1 MTFIVTNFI
10 QRPLP
15 DGSTTGNDPRDDGR
29 PGALDKGQRA
39 STGII
44 TFNRFWAYFT
54 PLIAGWLADAKWGRV
69 KTIHVAI
76 ALAMIGHII
85 ILIASIPKVIENS
98 SGALGCLSVGI
109 IFFGAGVGGFKANIA
124 PMMAEQLQAGKLRIR
139 VLKSGERVIV
149 DPAMTTQRS
158 FMYFYLCINIGA
170 IVGQI
175 TMVYAERYIGFWLS
189 FLLPTIMFSFCPLV
203 LILFNKRY
211 VHRPPTGSVLE
222 KSVALIKLALK
233 GKVSGNP
240 KTT

>member
-1 MTFIVTNFI
+1 VTNFI
-10 QRPLP
+10 QKPLP
-15 DGSTTGNDPRDDGR
+15 VGSTTGNDPRPDGR

-39 STGII
+39 STGLI

-54 PLIAGWLADAKWGRV
+54 PLIGGWLADAKWGRL
-69 KTIHVAI
+69 KTIQVAI

-85 ILIASIPKVIENS
+85 IIVASIPSVIKHS

-109 IFFGAGVGGFKANIA
+109 VFFGMGVGGFKANIA
-124 PMMAEQLQAGKLRIR
+124 PLMAEQLQAGKMRIKVLRN
-139 VLKSGERVIV
+139 GERVIV

-175 TMVYAERYIGFWLS
+175 TMVYAERYVGFWLS
-189 FLLPTIMFSFCPLV
+189 FTLPTIMFALCPLV
-203 LILFNKRY
+203 LAIFNSRY

-222 KSVALIKLALK
+222 KALELMKYALK
-233 GKVSGNP
+233 GKVSPNP
-240 KTT
+240 VKT